1 MPKHDTTPQSGSGIE
16 TENLSFRI
24 KELKSLCQQMT
35 DEIYLPK
42 NENALLKNQNVED
55 DTKTIYE
62 TANVQRA

>member
-1 MPKHDTTPQSGSGIE
+1 MPTNDTTPPSGAGIE

>member
-1 MPKHDTTPQSGSGIE
+1 MPKHDTTPPSWAGIE
-16 TENLSFRI
+16 TKNLSFRI
-24 KELKSLCQQMT
+24 KELKFLCQQMT

-55 DTKTIYE
+55 DTKTIHE